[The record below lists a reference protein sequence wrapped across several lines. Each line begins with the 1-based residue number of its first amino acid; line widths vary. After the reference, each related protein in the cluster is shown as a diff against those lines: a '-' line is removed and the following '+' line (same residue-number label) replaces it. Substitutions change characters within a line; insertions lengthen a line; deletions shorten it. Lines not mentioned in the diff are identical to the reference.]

1 MVASLS
7 YAKASTGHKIFDSYD
22 CFLAM
27 ISDPKKRDHLKNV
40 KPEQSR
46 TDSLFLEA
54 REISRTFQSGL
65 EELFFDNSDL
75 YKLTRKYGVF

>member
-1 MVASLS
+1 MFDIMARNS
-7 YAKASTGHKIFDSYD
+7 KKIRGRV
-22 CFLAM
+22 L
-27 ISDPKKRDHLKNV
+27 RLDHLKNV

-46 TDSLFLEA
+46 TDTLLLEA